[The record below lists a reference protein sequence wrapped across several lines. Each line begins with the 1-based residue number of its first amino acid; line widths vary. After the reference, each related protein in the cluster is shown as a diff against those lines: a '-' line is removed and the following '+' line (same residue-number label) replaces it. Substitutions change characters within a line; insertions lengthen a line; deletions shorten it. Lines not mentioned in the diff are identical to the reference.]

1 MKNKMMQSLGQ
12 KIVMKKFT
20 DSLLEQKQTAELQ
33 LLCKE
38 KDVEAEH
45 KLNTLIALNEKLEV
59 FNDLKK
65 DVTENKEFVRQ
76 SEEARH
82 GLQVQI
88 NATAEKIAEDTNIK
102 QKYQESLSANIKSLQ
117 EEIQEQER
125 AKAKLQQDHL
135 TARNA
140 QESRHQ
146 DQLNERHQTIADL
159 KDASNKRE

>member
-12 KIVMKKFT
+12 KVVMKKFT
-20 DSLLEQKQTAELQ
+20 DSLLEQKQVAELQ

-76 SEEARH
+76 SE
-82 GLQVQI
+82 
-88 NATAEKIAEDTNIK
+88 
-102 QKYQESLSANIKSLQ
+102 
-117 EEIQEQER
+117 
-125 AKAKLQQDHL
+125 
-135 TARNA
+135 
-140 QESRHQ
+140 
-146 DQLNERHQTIADL
+146 
-159 KDASNKRE
+159 

>member
-1 MKNKMMQSLGQ
+1 MSSPEKRSAKKGPGSPMNKLAASLGQ
-12 KIVMKKFT
+12 KVVMKKFT
-20 DSLLEQKQTAELQ
+20 DSVLEQKNTAQLQ

-38 KDVEAEH
+38 KDIEAEH

-76 SEEARH
+76 SENAREK
-82 GLQVQI
+82 LQFQI
-88 NATAEKIAEDTNIK
+88 TTTAEKIKEDTDIK

-125 AKAKLQQDHL
+125 QKAKLQQTHIDQ
-135 TARNA
+135 RN
-140 QESRHQ
+140 S
-146 DQLNERHQTIADL
+146 
-159 KDASNKRE
+159 